1 MKLWQTA
8 LLLSGVVLFVVPQ
21 APIVSAGSSDTPQAE
36 TERWEKILEW
46 EGGCG
51 NHPADRGGETC
62 YGVTA
67 SLARKYGVYNV
78 RSLTKEQAVKIF
90 KQQYPHCNEYKNTG
104 VIDICADTSVN
115 FGAAKTPRP
124 GTNSWFSLSK
134 GLDPNQ
140 PIAFIDGVCARRRQH
155 RKDFIA
161 RNPEQ
166 NAFRQGWESRDEKAC
181 TFARGRA

>member
-8 LLLSGVVLFVVPQ
+8 LVLSGVVLLVAPQ
-21 APIVSAGSSDTPQAE
+21 APVISAGSSDTPQAE
-36 TERWEKILEW
+36 AERWEKILEW

-51 NHPADRGGETC
+51 NHPADLGGETC

-67 SLARKYGVYNV
+67 ALARKHGVYSV

-90 KQQYPHCNEYKNTG
+90 KQEYPHCNQYKNTG
-104 VIDICADTSVN
+104 VIDICADTSAQW
-115 FGAAKTPRP
+115 GAAQNPPP

-140 PIAFIDGVCARRRQH
+140 PRVFVETVCARRRQH

-161 RNPEQ
+161 RRPEQ
-166 NAFRQGWESRDEKAC
+166 SAFRKGWESRDDKAC
-181 TFARGRA
+181 AFALGRV